1 MHRAFIRTLMAILA
15 VVMAAGPA
23 SAQSVYTTNFDKGL
37 KVSNG
42 LTVSGA
48 ITQTGNPTITGN
60 PAITGNVAVTGNAT
74 VSGTLGVTGAATLT
88 VPLTA
93 ANING
98 ANKVKIIRIPLAP
111 NTGACA
117 DSTLYRGLAFPGRA
131 CTVKRVVLGCI
142 TPPSVGTDV
151 IKVLKASSA
160 GNTLLSTA
168 TYDANSLTANTG
180 TAMTLTSTGADL
192 ALTATQGIYAE
203 YSAGTQTVDGI
214 GLEAVIEVEFT
225 DY

>member
-1 MHRAFIRTLMAILA
+1 MHRAFIRTLMALLA

-23 SAQSVYTTNFDKGL
+23 MAQTYTTNFDKGL

-42 LTVSGA
+42 LTVSGV

-74 VSGTLGVTGAATLT
+74 VSGTLGVTGAATFT

-93 ANING
+93 ANVNN
-98 ANKVKIIRIPLAP
+98 ANKVKIVRIPLSP
-111 NTGACA
+111 INGACA
-117 DSTLYRGLAFPGRA
+117 DATVYRGMSFPGRA
-131 CTVKRVVLGCI
+131 CTVKKVTLGCQ

-151 IKVLKASSA
+151 IKVLKASSS
-160 GNTLLSTA
+160 GNTLLSAATFDANTLVANTASSPALTA
-168 TYDANSLTANTG
+168 TS
-180 TAMTLTSTGADL
+180 ADL

-214 GLEAVIEVEFT
+214 GLEAEIEIELT

>member
-1 MHRAFIRTLMAILA
+1 MALLA

-23 SAQSVYTTNFDKGL
+23 MAQTYTTNFDKGL

-42 LTVSGA
+42 LTVSGV

-74 VSGTLGVTGAATLT
+74 VSGTLGVTGAATFT

-93 ANING
+93 ANVNN
-98 ANKVKIIRIPLAP
+98 ANKVKIVRIPLSP
-111 NTGACA
+111 INGACA
-117 DSTLYRGLAFPGRA
+117 DATVYRGMSFPGRA
-131 CTVKRVVLGCI
+131 CTVKKVTLGCQ

-151 IKVLKASSA
+151 IKVLKASSS
-160 GNTLLSTA
+160 GNTLLSAATFDANTLVANTASSPALTA
-168 TYDANSLTANTG
+168 TS
-180 TAMTLTSTGADL
+180 ADL

-214 GLEAVIEVEFT
+214 GLEAEIEIELT

>member
-1 MHRAFIRTLMAILA
+1 MHKAFIRTLMATLA

-23 SAQSVYTTNFDKGL
+23 MAQSVYTTNFDKGL

-42 LTVSGA
+42 LTVSGV

-74 VSGTLGVTGAATLT
+74 VSGTLGVTGATSLT

-98 ANKVKIIRIPLAP
+98 ANKVKLLRIALSP

-117 DSTLYRGLAFPGRA
+117 DSTVYRGMVFPGRI
-131 CTVKRVVLGCI
+131 CTVKKITLGCQ

-180 TAMTLTSTGADL
+180 TAMTLTATGADL

-214 GLEAVIEVEFT
+214 GIEAEIEIELT

>member
-1 MHRAFIRTLMAILA
+1 MATLA

-23 SAQSVYTTNFDKGL
+23 MAQSVYTTNFDKGL

-42 LTVSGA
+42 LTVSGV

-74 VSGTLGVTGAATLT
+74 VSGTLGVTGAASLT

-98 ANKVKIIRIPLAP
+98 ANKVKIVRIPLSP
-111 NTGACA
+111 INGACA
-117 DSTLYRGLAFPGRA
+117 DATVYRGMSFPGRA
-131 CTVKRVVLGCI
+131 CTVKKVTLGCQ
-142 TPPSVGTDV
+142 TPPSVGADV
-151 IKVLKASSA
+151 IKVLKASSS
-160 GNTLLSTA
+160 GNTLLSAA
-168 TYDANSLTANTG
+168 TFDANTLVANTASSPSLTA
-180 TAMTLTSTGADL
+180 TGADL

-203 YSAGTQTVDGI
+203 YSAGTQTVDAIGI
-214 GLEAVIEVEFT
+214 EAEIEIELT

>member
-1 MHRAFIRTLMAILA
+1 MHKAFIRTLMATLA

-23 SAQSVYTTNFDKGL
+23 MAQSVYTTNFDKGL

-42 LTVSGA
+42 LTVSGV

-74 VSGTLGVTGAATLT
+74 VSGTLGVTGTASLT

-98 ANKVKIIRIPLAP
+98 ANKVKLLRIALSP

-117 DSTLYRGLAFPGRA
+117 DATVYRGMVFPGRA
-131 CTVKRVVLGCI
+131 CTVKKVTLGCQ

-151 IKVLKASSA
+151 IKVLKASSS
-160 GNTLLSTA
+160 GNTLLSAA
-168 TYDANSLTANTG
+168 TFDANTLVANTASSPSLTA
-180 TAMTLTSTGADL
+180 TGADL

-214 GLEAVIEVEFT
+214 GIEAEIEIELT

>member
-1 MHRAFIRTLMAILA
+1 MHRAFIRTLMALLA

-23 SAQSVYTTNFDKGL
+23 MAQTYTTNFDKGL

-42 LTVSGA
+42 LTVSGV

-74 VSGTLGVTGAATLT
+74 VSGTLGVTGAATFT

-93 ANING
+93 ANVNN
-98 ANKVKIIRIPLAP
+98 ANKVKIVRIPLSP
-111 NTGACA
+111 INGACA
-117 DSTLYRGLAFPGRA
+117 DATVYRGMSFPGRA
-131 CTVKRVVLGCI
+131 CTVKKVTLGCQ

-151 IKVLKASSA
+151 IKVLKASSS
-160 GNTLLSTA
+160 GNTLLSAA
-168 TYDANSLTANTG
+168 TFDANTLVANTASSPALTA
-180 TAMTLTSTGADL
+180 TGADL

-214 GLEAVIEVEFT
+214 GLEAEIEIELT

>member
-1 MHRAFIRTLMAILA
+1 MHKAFIRTLMATLA

-23 SAQSVYTTNFDKGL
+23 MAQSVYTTNFDKGL

-42 LTVSGA
+42 LTVSGV

-74 VSGTLGVTGAATLT
+74 VSGTLGVTGAASLT

-98 ANKVKIIRIPLAP
+98 ANKVKIVRIPLSP
-111 NTGACA
+111 INGACA
-117 DSTLYRGLAFPGRA
+117 DATVYRGMSFPGRA
-131 CTVKRVVLGCI
+131 CTVKKVTLGCQ

-151 IKVLKASSA
+151 IKVLKASSS
-160 GNTLLSTA
+160 GNTLLSAA
-168 TYDANSLTANTG
+168 TFDANTLVANTASSPSLTA
-180 TAMTLTSTGADL
+180 TGADL

-203 YSAGTQTVDGI
+203 YSAGTQTVDAIGI
-214 GLEAVIEVEFT
+214 EAEIEIELT